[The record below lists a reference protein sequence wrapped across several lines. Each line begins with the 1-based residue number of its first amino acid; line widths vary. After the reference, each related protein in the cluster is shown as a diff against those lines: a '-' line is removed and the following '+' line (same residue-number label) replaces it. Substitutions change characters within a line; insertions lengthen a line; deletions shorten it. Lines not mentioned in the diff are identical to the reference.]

1 MTLGFSRRLMTNIM
15 SGGGIEGFFM
25 LVILTINWTNK
36 TGVRRKLKRL
46 IKVNNYKSQT
56 NS

>member
-1 MTLGFSRRLMTNIM
+1 MTNIM